1 MAPPCPPF
9 REPNEH
15 PNEEAYFDH
24 LTDLMA
30 WFHLWGYSGTQHL
43 QAVIP
48 PSDTARVE
56 RAHRMALMQFNQDP
70 IVGNGALPSTP
81 EHCRAYFE
89 RCKEMST
96 RPMRNAVDAVIRVN
110 YAMAYIQILLVQLDG
125 RHPGDMDI
133 LLRILNTAKQ
143 KSAIICL
150 DDVDPS
156 LTVAQGNLIKLLDRL
171 GEKFTY
177 WDDALQEVIE
187 CEIANG
193 GGDVIGEEWFAINK
207 TTGGQTDDDVVT
219 AKQLEALLSCQI

>member
-96 RPMRNAVDAVIRVN
+96 RPMRNAV
-110 YAMAYIQILLVQLDG
+110 
-125 RHPGDMDI
+125 
-133 LLRILNTAKQ
+133 
-143 KSAIICL
+143 
-150 DDVDPS
+150 
-156 LTVAQGNLIKLLDRL
+156 
-171 GEKFTY
+171 
-177 WDDALQEVIE
+177 E
-187 CEIANG
+187 C
-193 GGDVIGEEWFAINK
+193 VSFA
-207 TTGGQTDDDVVT
+207 TSHF
-219 AKQLEALLSCQI
+219 L